1 VLFTRLIVL
10 LLVGLVASGCDRQK
24 ADAPQA
30 PAADAANAAAA
41 DTAAADAASGKGVDR
56 SHKGEAAP
64 ATLFKTPD
72 GADTSIARLGGKP
85 LLVNLWASW
94 CAPCVKELPTL
105 EALEAARKGKLAV
118 IAVSQDMGPQSSV
131 DAFLASKK
139 LGRFAAYHD
148 PDMALTSALGVQ
160 VMPTSILYDAA
171 GKEVWRYTGDMDWMG
186 AEAAALLA
194 DVG

>member
-1 VLFTRLIVL
+1 MLFTRLIVL

-30 PAADAANAAAA
+30 PAADGANAVAA
-41 DTAAADAASGKGVDR
+41 DDAASGKGVDR

-131 DAFLASKK
+131 DAFLASK
-139 LGRFAAYHD
+139 
-148 PDMALTSALGVQ
+148 
-160 VMPTSILYDAA
+160 
-171 GKEVWRYTGDMDWMG
+171 
-186 AEAAALLA
+186 
-194 DVG
+194 